1 MAMKKLY
8 AKTSFSSKKPNAVVA
23 SSGPILAY
31 HQSSGPAG
39 GMCEFQAP
47 KGVPVP
53 APGAATQPA
62 GELIRRSQ
70 SLHRVKGL
78 SEYYSIE
85 ELQELDL
92 LDYRHPMYH
101 HYQQQQQELLLRQ
114 RSAYHE
120 HEQLVLQLPKA
131 DRGAAP
137 IYEAPHQ
144 QHQRSVQD
152 QSFEQSI
159 IGARASVMVYDDN
172 QKKWVPSG
180 SSSGLSKV
188 QIYHHQQNNTFR
200 VVGRKL
206 HDLEVVINCSILKG
220 LKYNQATA
228 TFHQWRDSKFVYG
241 LNFSSQNDAEN
252 FARAMMHALETVS
265 QSLQVLSGRVANNP
279 GGQPTNGNGYEE
291 DMGYRTMTS
300 EDAAILRQNN
310 GIAGHITPSA
320 QTPTSQTNQN
330 NIPQSPPT
338 PQGHHRTSSAPPAP
352 QPQQQ
357 QQQMAPPGPHYRPP
371 AGNGPTPNGLPPQ
384 VNPQIPPAPGQAL
397 QQPQQPQQQPQQ
409 PYQQQQQQPVYAAQ
423 QQQQQMVQA
432 GYPGPSQYQ
441 QPHYVLS
448 NSNPNLNMHQYPT
461 QPPQQSLPQQQQQQQ
476 PQPPHQNGGGPIYVV
491 SQPGHGHGHIPSSAS
506 ANSVVYASQQQMV
519 QQQQQQ
525 QQPPQAPA
533 MPAPGYGPPQAHP
546 QPPPQQQQQQAEN
559 PYGQVPMPPPMN
571 PSQGQIPLNRMS
583 SQGGGQPAA
592 PAPPP
597 PPPTFGGAPPAPPQ
611 MFNGAPPPPQPPAPP
626 APPAMGGP
634 PAPGGPGGPGAPPP
648 PPPPPGMGGAPKKDD
663 PQADLM
669 GSLAVQL
676 QQFKLK
682 KNKSTTSA
690 PENSGSSTSSGGSG
704 NYGTIGRSSNGMA
717 SMMDEMAKTLARRR
731 AQAEKKEPDPE
742 PEVKQRPWEK
752 SNTLPHKLGG
762 GAGNGSGT
770 NGPNGSSGGAGSN
783 TTNSGGESP
792 RPMRKRFGSAS
803 EETILKVN
811 GDGLSLALSN
821 GDLETLKA
829 EIVREMRLEI
839 QKVKTEIIDAIKSEF
854 NRR

>member
-8 AKTSFSSKKPNAVVA
+8 AKTSFTSKKSHAPAA
-23 SSGPILAY
+23 PILAY
-31 HQSSGPAG
+31 QQAPAAAA
-39 GMCEFQAP
+39 MCEFQAP
-47 KGVPVP
+47 REQQQQQQQ
-53 APGAATQPA
+53 QP
-62 GELIRRSQ
+62 ELLIKRSQ
-70 SLHRVKGL
+70 SLYHKRAPGN
-78 SEYYSIE
+78 EYYSIE

-101 HYQQQQQELLLRQ
+101 HYQQQQQPQ
-114 RSAYHE
+114 RALAAHYE

-131 DRGAAP
+131 IGAMPTSIYDAP
-137 IYEAPHQ
+137 NWTQ
-144 QHQRSVQD
+144 QQSQSLVND
-152 QSFEQSI
+152 QLFEQSI

-206 HDLEVVINCSILKG
+206 QDHEVVINCSIMKG

-241 LNFSSQNDAEN
+241 LNFSSQSDAEN
-252 FARAMMHALETVS
+252 FARAMMHALE
-265 QSLQVLSGRVANNP
+265 VLSGRVVNNP
-279 GGQPTNGNGYEE
+279 TGQPTNGNGYEE

-338 PQGHHRTSSAPPAP
+338 PQGHHRTSRNSLSAPPAP
-352 QPQQQ
+352 QPPPLQQQ
-357 QQQMAPPGPHYRPP
+357 QQQQLQQQQQQQQPGSHYGPT
-371 AGNGPTPNGLPPQ
+371 GNGPTSNGLPPQ
-384 VNPQIPPAPGQAL
+384 GNQQMQIPPAPGQT
-397 QQPQQPQQQPQQ
+397 
-409 PYQQQQQQPVYAAQ
+409 QQQQQQQYQQQPIYSSQ
-423 QQQQQMVQA
+423 QQQQQLVQA
-432 GYPGPSQYQ
+432 GFAPSQYQ

-448 NSNPNLNMHQYPT
+448 NSNPNLNLHQYP
-461 QPPQQSLPQQQQQQQ
+461 SQ
-476 PQPPHQNGGGPIYVV
+476 PQPPMPPAHQNGGGPIYGAT
-491 SQPGHGHGHIPSSAS
+491 QPAHIPSSAS
-506 ANSVVYASQQQMV
+506 ANSVVYASQPQLMPQPPQAPAYGQHNGQQPPPL

-525 QQPPQAPA
+525 Q
-533 MPAPGYGPPQAHP
+533 
-546 QPPPQQQQQQAEN
+546 EN
-559 PYGQVPMPPPMN
+559 PYGQAPLAPPMMQQPVGAGVPMPP
-571 PSQGQIPLNRMS
+571 PLNRMS
-583 SQGGGQPAA
+583 STGSAGVVQAA

-611 MFNGAPPPPQPPAPP
+611 MFNGAPAPPQPPAPP
-626 APPAMGGP
+626 APPAMGP
-634 PAPGGPGGPGAPPP
+634 PGGPGAPPP
-648 PPPPPGMGGAPKKDD
+648 PPPPPGLGAGGPGKKDD

-669 GSLAVQL
+669 GSLASQL

-682 KNKSTTSA
+682 KKGSTTSA

-752 SNTLPHKLGG
+752 SNTLPHKLSSGG
-762 GAGNGSGT
+762 GGGGNNNGAASNAHGGANGSNGSGG
-770 NGPNGSSGGAGSN
+770 NN
-783 TTNSGGESP
+783 TGSGGESP

-821 GDLETLKA
+821 SDLDSLKA

-839 QKVKTEIIDAIKSEF
+839 QKVKNEIIDAIKSEF